1 MTHKYQNQSVQHW
14 LTWIKQKTCRTGK
27 LAAQDDFGGPI
38 IVEWKRTDILSPH
51 LAEFKKCIC
60 EMASQNLAPL
70 EIAFLRA
77 HPDGVSQEMFLQPCA
92 PLFEK
97 GLDFVDWQA
106 VEEKIKSTIKQF
118 YLTDLSSFA
127 AEVIKPLLNDVYFY
141 ATIRNSNSQQLLGF
155 IMFAITPA
163 LEFGHIKIIH
173 ISLVPEQQNRG
184 LEKRLTSAIFRIVPS
199 TMRLFLYVRPTND
212 REIHQYCDWGFIQEF
227 PFTQDPNHP
236 INTDYLIR
244 LEYRTEKSDSLQ
256 KTAMG
261 FEDLQLQRVSS

>member
-1 MTHKYQNQSVQHW
+1 MTHKLPNQSVQDW
-14 LTWIKQKTCRTGK
+14 LTWIKQKTCQTGK
-27 LAAQDDFGGPI
+27 LVAQDDFGVPI
-38 IVEWKRTDILSPH
+38 IIEWKRTDILSPD

-77 HPDGVSQEMFLQPCA
+77 HPDAVSQEMFLQPCA

-118 YLTDLSSFA
+118 YLTDLSTFG
-127 AEVIKPLLNDVYFY
+127 AEVIKPLLRDVIYY
-141 ATIRNSNSQQLLGF
+141 ATVRDSNSEQVFGF

-163 LEFGHIKIIH
+163 LEFGHIKIIN
-173 ISLVPEQQNRG
+173 IALALEQQNRG
-184 LEKRLTSAIFRIVPS
+184 LEKWLTSAIFRIVPL
-199 TMRLFLYVRPTND
+199 TTRLFLYVRPTNE
-212 REIHQYCDWGFIQEF
+212 REIHQYCGWGFAQEF

-256 KTAMG
+256 KIAMD
-261 FEDLQLQRVSS
+261 FEPLQSQRMSL